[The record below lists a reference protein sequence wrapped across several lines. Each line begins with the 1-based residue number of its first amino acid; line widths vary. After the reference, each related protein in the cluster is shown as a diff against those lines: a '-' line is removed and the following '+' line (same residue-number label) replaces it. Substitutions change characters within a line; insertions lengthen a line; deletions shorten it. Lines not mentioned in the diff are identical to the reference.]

1 MKILL
6 MSLNSKYIH
15 TNLAIHYLYQY
26 ANQEIPEVAKQIEV
40 KEYTINNEMD
50 NILRDIIRNE
60 YDVIFVSAYIWNI
73 DALNILFSDFKKI
86 NRNTKIYF
94 GGPEVSY
101 DAEVKLSNYTYLDGV
116 LVGEGELTF
125 VEFVRLVALEG
136 FQIAEEKTEGIVYR
150 RNEMIIS
157 NRERALITNLDIIPF
172 PYTNEQL
179 LDNRILY
186 YESSR
191 GCPYSCSYCL
201 SSAEK
206 GVRNFSLER
215 VFSDLERF
223 LEAKVPQV
231 KFVDRTFNANK
242 KHAIPILK
250 YLTERDN
257 GITNFHFEITASL
270 LNEAYFE
277 ILQKAR
283 PGLFQFEVGIQTTNE
298 DTLFSIKRPIQFEKV
313 REACKKVIALK
324 TIHLHVDLIAG
335 LPYEGYDSFLKS
347 FDQVYEIGAEQLQL
361 GFLKILKGTLI
372 DRQRELHAYIVKEYA
387 PYEVM
392 QSKYLSYSEMCRLK
406 EIESL
411 IESYYN
417 SGKFKITLAFLK
429 TKMNLTPS
437 QFYLKL
443 SDYYLEKGYFNS
455 PVGVYRLYEILFE
468 FGILYHFNE
477 TLLRDLLKYDYYA
490 ANLKGQ
496 KSLFNYV
503 ELPQFNQR
511 RLEMLKDNAFQKQ
524 YFNCS
529 DVPAKQLLKNLEF
542 ITLTYDI
549 MTLIETGFE
558 TLNEKL
564 SIVMFDYH
572 QDSNIKAHKLDEN
585 YFTEKGD

>member
-26 ANQEIPEVAKQIEV
+26 AIQEIPEYARQIEV

-50 NILRDIIRNE
+50 NILMDIIRNN

-101 DAEVKLSNYTYLDGV
+101 DAKVKLTNYTYLDGV
-116 LVGEGELTF
+116 LVGEGEVTF
-125 VEFVRLVALEG
+125 VEFIRSIVDVG
-136 FQIAEEKTEGIVYR
+136 FQTAEENTEGIVYR
-150 RNEMIIS
+150 KNEMMVA
-157 NRERALITNLDIIPF
+157 NKERALITDLDVVPF
-172 PYTNEQL
+172 PYTDEQL

-215 VFSDLERF
+215 VFTDLDRF
-223 LEAKVPQV
+223 LEAQVPQV

-250 YLTERDN
+250 YLIEKDN

-270 LNEAYFE
+270 LNEDYFDV
-277 ILQKAR
+277 LRDAR

-335 LPYEGYDSFLKS
+335 LPYEGFDSFLKS

-372 DRQRELHAYIVKEYA
+372 DRQRDMHEYIVKEYA

-392 QSKYLSYSEMCRLK
+392 QSKYLSYFEMCRLK

-411 IESYYN
+411 VESYYN
-417 SGKFKITLAFLK
+417 SGKFKITLAFLMA
-429 TKMNLTPS
+429 KMKLSPS

-443 SDYYLEKGYFNS
+443 SDHYLKRGYFNS

-468 FGILYHFNE
+468 FGISNHFNE
-477 TLLRDLLKYDYYA
+477 TLIKDLLKYDYYF

-496 KSLFNYV
+496 KTLFNYV

-511 RLEMLKDNAFQKQ
+511 RLELLKDNTFQTL

-558 TLNEKL
+558 TVNENL
-564 SIVMFDYH
+564 SVVMFDYH
-572 QDSNIKAHKLDEN
+572 QDSNIKAYKLDEN

>member
-1 MKILL
+1 

>member
-15 TNLAIHYLYQY
+15 TNLAIHYLYQF

-50 NILRDIIRNE
+50 NILRDIIRND

-101 DAEVKLSNYTYLDGV
+101 DAEVKLSNYGFLDGV
-116 LVGEGELTF
+116 LVGEGEVTF
-125 VEFVRLVALEG
+125 LEFIRSIVEVGV
-136 FQIAEEKTEGIVYR
+136 QIAEEKTEGIVYR
-150 RNEMIIS
+150 RNEMIIA
-157 NRERALITNLDIIPF
+157 NHERSLIANLDIVPF

-250 YLTERDN
+250 YLIERDN
-257 GITNFHFEITASL
+257 GVTNFHFEITASL
-270 LNEAYFE
+270 LNEEYLE
-277 ILQKAR
+277 VLQKAR

-313 REACKKVIALK
+313 RDACKKVIALK

-335 LPYEGYDSFLKS
+335 LPYEGFDSFLKS

-372 DRQRELHAYIVKEYA
+372 DRQKDLHEYIVKEYA

-411 IESYYN
+411 VESYYN
-417 SGKFKITLAFLK
+417 SGKFKVTLAFLMM
-429 TKMNLTPS
+429 KMKLSPS

-443 SDYYLEKGYFNS
+443 SDYFLERGYFNS

-468 FGILYHFNE
+468 FGISNQFNE
-477 TLLRDLLKYDYYA
+477 NLIKDLLKFDYYA

-496 KSLFNYV
+496 KALFNYV

-511 RLEMLKDNAFQKQ
+511 RLELLKDNNFQAQ
-524 YFNCS
+524 HFNCN

-558 TLNEKL
+558 TLNENL
-564 SIVMFDYH
+564 SVVMFDYH
-572 QDSNIKAHKLDEN
+572 QDGDIKAYRLDEN

>member
-15 TNLAIHYLYQY
+15 TNLAIHYLYQF
-26 ANQEIPEVAKQIEV
+26 ATQEIPEVAKQIDL

-50 NILRDIIRNE
+50 NILRDIIRND
-60 YDVIFVSAYIWNI
+60 YDAIFVSAYIWNI
-73 DALNILFSDFKKI
+73 DALNILFSDFRKI

-101 DAEVKLSNYTYLDGV
+101 DAEVKLSHYAYLDGV
-116 LVGEGELTF
+116 LVGEGEVTF
-125 VEFVRLVALEG
+125 VEFIRLIDSEG
-136 FQIAEEKTEGIVYR
+136 FEIAEEETEGIIYR
-150 RNEMIIS
+150 RNDKIIA
-157 NRERALITNLDIIPF
+157 NRERALIVNLDIVPF

-206 GVRNFSLER
+206 GVRNFSLDR
-215 VFSDLERF
+215 VFADLERF

-250 YLTERDN
+250 YLIERDN

-277 ILQKAR
+277 VLQKAR

-335 LPYEGYDSFLKS
+335 LPYEGFDRFLKS

-372 DRQRELHAYIVKEYA
+372 DRQRDLHEYIVKEYA

-411 IESYYN
+411 VESYYN
-417 SGKFKITLAFLK
+417 SGKFKITLAFLM
-429 TKMNLTPS
+429 TKMKLSPS

-443 SDYYLEKGYFNS
+443 SDYYLERGYFNS

-468 FGILYHFNE
+468 FGISNQFNG
-477 TLLRDLLKYDYYA
+477 TIIKDLLKYDYYA

-496 KSLFNYV
+496 KELFNYV

-511 RLEMLKDNAFQKQ
+511 RLELLKDNNFQTQ
-524 YFNCS
+524 YFSCS

-558 TLNEKL
+558 TLNENL
-564 SIVMFDYH
+564 SVVMFDYH
-572 QDSNIKAHKLDEN
+572 QDSNIKAYRLDEN